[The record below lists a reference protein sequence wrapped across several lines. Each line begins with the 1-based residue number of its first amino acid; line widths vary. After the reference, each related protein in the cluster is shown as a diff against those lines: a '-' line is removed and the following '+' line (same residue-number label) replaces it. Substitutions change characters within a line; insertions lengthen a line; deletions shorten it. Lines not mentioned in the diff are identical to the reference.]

1 MAAPCDE
8 YRSFLAQ
15 QLGLHNSIMVLRV
28 TQSNKSSYVHIESE
42 KQAPLTIPAAQNQLP
57 ATATM
62 SANTKSLPAEGG
74 LSPSAT
80 PSQEQSTDAHGQ
92 FTAAVDDL
100 LDQLQHKF
108 DTVSREMF
116 GKFDDM
122 ARRLDE
128 LETSLSIVGD
138 DAAGAGATA
147 TPSSG
152 AK

>member
-1 MAAPCDE
+1 
-8 YRSFLAQ
+8 
-15 QLGLHNSIMVLRV
+15 
-28 TQSNKSSYVHIESE
+28 
-42 KQAPLTIPAAQNQLP
+42 
-57 ATATM
+57 M
-62 SANTKSLPAEGG
+62 SANNKPLSAEGG
-74 LSPSAT
+74 LSPSAAT
-80 PSQEQSTDAHGQ
+80 GQEQPTDAHGQ

-128 LETSLSIVGD
+128 LESSLSIAGD
-138 DAAGAGATA
+138 EAAGAGATT
-147 TPSSG
+147 TPSTG

>member
-1 MAAPCDE
+1 
-8 YRSFLAQ
+8 
-15 QLGLHNSIMVLRV
+15 
-28 TQSNKSSYVHIESE
+28 
-42 KQAPLTIPAAQNQLP
+42 
-57 ATATM
+57 M
-62 SANTKSLPAEGG
+62 SANQDSTPTGTTD
-74 LSPSAT
+74 LSPSAPT
-80 PSQEQSTDAHGQ
+80 QQPSTDVQGQ

-128 LETSLSIVGD
+128 LEASLRAAE
-138 DAAGAGATA
+138 DAASGAATA
-147 TPSSG
+147 TTPV

>member
-1 MAAPCDE
+1 MSD
-8 YRSFLAQ
+8 
-15 QLGLHNSIMVLRV
+15 
-28 TQSNKSSYVHIESE
+28 KSKPH
-42 KQAPLTIPAAQNQLP
+42 
-57 ATATM
+57 
-62 SANTKSLPAEGG
+62 PAERT
-74 LSPSAT
+74 LSPST
-80 PSQEQSTDAHGQ
+80 PSQQQGSDAQGQ

-128 LETSLSIVGD
+128 LEASLS
-138 DAAGAGATA
+138 AAGDAGTA
-147 TPSSG
+147 PTGSPS

>member
-1 MAAPCDE
+1 
-8 YRSFLAQ
+8 
-15 QLGLHNSIMVLRV
+15 MVLRI
-28 TQSNKSSYVHIESE
+28 TQSEKSPYVHIQSAQER
-42 KQAPLTIPAAQNQLP
+42 PLTLITHQHNPSAS
-57 ATATM
+57 ATM
-62 SANTKSLPAEGG
+62 SANNKSLPAEG
-74 LSPSAT
+74 LSPSTAGAT
-80 PSQEQSTDAHGQ
+80 GQEQSTDAHGQ

-128 LETSLSIVGD
+128 LESSLSIAED
-138 DAAGAGATA
+138 EAAGAGAPTA
-147 TPSSG
+147 PTSA